1 MPEQEYALIG
11 HPVAHSMSPFLQAR
25 LFAAAGV
32 QASYRLLDVPP
43 GRLAETA
50 PALRRLSGFNIT
62 IPYKQEIIPFLDAL
76 DEKAAFFGSVNTV
89 RCEGGRMTGYTTD
102 GDGFLFALQ
111 SAGVSPAGSALL
123 LGAGGAARV
132 MAYEL
137 VQAGAPSLCI
147 AARSPEKAE
156 PLRREL
162 AAMAGRRGLAC
173 EITLESFA
181 RLEQTAGARRWDLLV
196 NGTPVGMHPKT
207 GCSPVSAA
215 VVGRCAAVFDAV
227 YNPDETM
234 LLRLAREAGKTAVHG
249 MAMLVGQAAKAQ
261 HIWNGSRFP
270 REFQRQ
276 LCAEAVAEMNR
287 SFGREE
293 HP

>member
-50 PALRRLSGFNIT
+50 PALRKLSGFNIT

-76 DEKAAFFGSVNTV
+76 DEKTAFFGSVNTV

-173 EITLESFA
+173 EITLESRPPGPA
-181 RLEQTAGARRWDLLV
+181 AGTFW
-196 NGTPVGMHPKT
+196 
-207 GCSPVSAA
+207 
-215 VVGRCAAVFDAV
+215 
-227 YNPDETM
+227 
-234 LLRLAREAGKTAVHG
+234 
-249 MAMLVGQAAKAQ
+249 
-261 HIWNGSRFP
+261 
-270 REFQRQ
+270 
-276 LCAEAVAEMNR
+276 
-287 SFGREE
+287 
-293 HP
+293 